1 MEELKSMIDKFDVI
15 SFDVFDTLLL
25 RPYLKPN
32 DLWRDLERRI
42 KVPGFAAER
51 YRADRAAYAEVR
63 GRDGEPT
70 LDVVYAKIPQWERMK
85 QLELDQERKVLAVNP
100 EMLSLWIEAGQ
111 LGKKRVVVS
120 DMYLPREFIEDV
132 LRANG
137 VAGWDEFYLSG
148 DRQKKKRTGELF
160 EEVLKDTGVSPDK
173 VLHIG
178 DDMVADVRVA
188 NKAGIVAYGYQKI
201 ADKFQAEVPFVRRF
215 LEENPSIE
223 KDLLAGALSL
233 GWHLFKCEHPTWS
246 YWHRLG
252 FLLSGTLGYTYMRF
266 CGKRAKE
273 KGIDH
278 FMMVAR
284 DGYTLQKICNLL
296 YPEIRTDYFYASRV
310 TALFATQYFGLFG
323 GGVVNRRHYCL
334 QYLKQ
339 HEGVVIS
346 ADNEAKFLETGVL
359 TDEVKQVL
367 DRVSA
372 HERAQC
378 EQYLS
383 QFKINTTHTAL
394 VDGTSGHFTVQKFL
408 GEILHQDVF
417 TFYLQTL
424 VPPQNAKTL
433 YQCSWNDARY
443 LGLSEFLLSAP
454 TPPVDRLQNGKPV
467 FKQDMKFFE
476 RYKVF
481 VYPEVDEG
489 AVACARVLK
498 KQDIDISKLTWLDL
512 NDAFMD
518 NQSAEDREMMSFVRD
533 SVAPGHEGDYFEVI
547 RSRPSGSE
555 VRLLGIPIVSSRYER
570 VDEEYVEIAR
580 WFGRYG
586 AFRVSRW
593 RNMMSVDNPLR
604 RLMRKILRH

>member
-1 MEELKSMIDKFDVI
+1 MREYEEILTAFDVI

-25 RPYLKPN
+25 RPYLKPT

-42 KVPGFAAER
+42 NASGFAAER
-51 YRADRAAYAEVR
+51 YQADRAAYAEVR

-70 LDVVYAKIPQWERMK
+70 LDEVYAKIPQWERMK
-85 QLELDQERKVLAVNP
+85 QLELDQERKVLTVNP
-100 EMLSLWIEAGQ
+100 EMLKLWIEAGRI
-111 LGKKRVVVS
+111 GKKRVIVS
-120 DMYLPREFIEDV
+120 DMYLPRAFVEDV
-132 LRANG
+132 LKENG
-137 VAGWDEFYLSG
+137 VDGWDGFYLSS

-160 EEVLKDTGVSPDK
+160 GEVVRDFNVSSDR
-173 VLHIG
+173 VLHVG
-178 DDMVADVRVA
+178 DDLTADMRAA
-188 NKAGIVAYGYQKI
+188 NEAGIVAYGYQKVV
-201 ADKFQAEVPFVRRF
+201 DKFLSEVPFLRQF
-215 LEENPSIE
+215 LYKDPNVE

-233 GWHLFKCEHPTWS
+233 GWHLFKCDHPDWT

-252 FLLSGTLGYTYMRF
+252 FLLSGTLGYAYMRF
-266 CGKRAKE
+266 CGECAKA

-310 TALFATQYFGLFG
+310 TALFATQYFGAFG
-323 GGVVNRRHYCL
+323 VGVINRRRYCL
-334 QYLKQ
+334 QYLKE
-339 HEGVVIS
+339 HEGLSIT
-346 ADNEAKFLETGVL
+346 AEDETKFLNTGRL
-359 TDEVKQVL
+359 TDVAQKAL

-372 HERAQC
+372 RERAQC
-378 EQYLS
+378 ERYFA
-383 QFKINTTHTAL
+383 QFRIDPTHTAL

-408 GEILHQDVF
+408 GEILHRDVF

-454 TPPVDRLQNGKPV
+454 TPPVDRVENGKPV

-476 RYKVF
+476 RFKVF
-481 VYPEVDEG
+481 VYPEMDEG
-489 AVACARVLK
+489 ALACARILK
-498 KQDIDISKLTWLDL
+498 KQDIDISKLTWLDIS
-512 NDAFMD
+512 DAFMD
-518 NQSAEDREMMSFVRD
+518 NQSVEDREMMSFVRD
-533 SVAPGHEGDYFEVI
+533 SVAPGHEGNYFEVI
-547 RSRPSGSE
+547 RPRSPGSE
-555 VRLLGIPIVSSRYER
+555 IQLLGIPIVRSQYER
-570 VDEEYVEIAR
+570 RGENYVEIVR

-593 RNMMSVDNPLR
+593 RNVMSVNNPIR
-604 RLMRKILRH
+604 RLIRKILGH